1 MKFAPYTTNLGWNNY
16 LGVSILVHGQSLP
29 LDGRVAEINIE
40 GVSVL
45 FPSGEPPRIH
55 AGDPVTLRL
64 EASWLPRA
72 VVTTASMTG
81 KMKTDSGHLFRFGFS
96 SQQSVQ
102 GQITPV
108 LHSIFNRRIAPRVVP
123 NPEDG
128 IQVAFKGADAQCIAL
143 LPLAQ
148 ISSTGLACLV
158 EGDASDFPAVG
169 EKLEVSFML
178 PGRRDELVFPCILRT
193 RRTQGGQTVVG
204 VEFDRDGTPEF
215 SRQQGAVLGFVLAR
229 APVPSFMG

>member
-16 LGVSILVHGQSLP
+16 LGVSVLVHGQSLP
-29 LDGRVAEINIE
+29 VDGRVAEINIE

-64 EASWLPRA
+64 EATWLPRA

-81 KMKTDSGHLFRFGFS
+81 KMKTESGHLFRFAFA
-96 SQQSVQ
+96 SQQAVE

-123 NPEDG
+123 NPEDA
-128 IQVAFKGADAQCIAL
+128 IQVAFKDSSGKVLAL
-143 LPLAQ
+143 RPLAQ

-158 EGDASDFPAVG
+158 EGDASEFPAIG
-169 EKLEVSFML
+169 EKIEVSFML
-178 PGRRDELVFPCILRT
+178 PGRRDELVFPSFLRT
-193 RRTQGGQTVVG
+193 RRSDGGQTVIG
-204 VEFDRDGTPEF
+204 VEFERNGTPEF